1 MTLKKVKDLLKGIEI
16 LRLVTKENEGFYTG
30 ERIRIFD
37 LFLNGDGLVRPEVY
51 DAISRKDLDEYK
63 ENENITANSINN
75 ILADIKMWTV
85 YAEDNSNKDDNVNV
99 NIDCFFD
106 RCDDLEQIRKLNTL
120 NRDEFDYSL
129 INFINNKSKYIYLKL
144 AWNL

>member
-1 MTLKKVKDLLKGIEI
+1 MTLKEVKDLLKGIEI

-37 LFLNGDGLVRPEVY
+37 LFLNGDGLVRLEVY

-63 ENENITANSINN
+63 ENENITANSISN
-75 ILADIKMWTV
+75 ILANIKMWRV

-144 AWNL
+144 A

>member
-1 MTLKKVKDLLKGIEI
+1 MTLKEVKDLLKGIEI

-37 LFLNGDGLVRPEVY
+37 LFLNGDGLVRLEVY

-63 ENENITANSINN
+63 ENENITANSISN

-106 RCDDLEQIRKLNTL
+106 RCDDLKQIRKLNTL

-144 AWNL
+144 A

>member
-37 LFLNGDGLVRPEVY
+37 LFLNGDGLVRLEVY

-144 AWNL
+144 A

>member
-1 MTLKKVKDLLKGIEI
+1 MTLKEVKDLLKGIEI

-37 LFLNGDGLVRPEVY
+37 LFLNDDGLVRLEVY

-75 ILADIKMWTV
+75 ILADIKMWTA

-144 AWNL
+144 A

>member
-1 MTLKKVKDLLKGIEI
+1 MTLKEVKDLLKGIEI

-37 LFLNGDGLVRPEVY
+37 LFLNDDGLVRLEVY

-63 ENENITANSINN
+63 ENENITADSINN
-75 ILADIKMWTV
+75 ILADIKMWTA

-144 AWNL
+144 A

>member
-1 MTLKKVKDLLKGIEI
+1 MTLKEVKDLLKGIEI

-37 LFLNGDGLVRPEVY
+37 LFLNDDGLVRLEVY

-63 ENENITANSINN
+63 ENENITADSINN
-75 ILADIKMWTV
+75 ILADIKMWTA

-129 INFINNKSKYIYLKL
+129 INFIDNKSKYIYLKL
-144 AWNL
+144 A

>member
-1 MTLKKVKDLLKGIEI
+1 MTLKEVKDLLKGIEI

-37 LFLNGDGLVRPEVY
+37 LFLNGDGLVRLEVY

-75 ILADIKMWTV
+75 ILADIKMRTA

-144 AWNL
+144 A

>member
-37 LFLNGDGLVRPEVY
+37 LFLNGDGLVRLEVY

-75 ILADIKMWTV
+75 ILADIKMWTA

-129 INFINNKSKYIYLKL
+129 INFIDNKSKYIYLKL
-144 AWNL
+144 A

>member
-1 MTLKKVKDLLKGIEI
+1 MTLKEVKDLLKGIEI

-37 LFLNGDGLVRPEVY
+37 LFLNGDGLVRLEVY

-144 AWNL
+144 A

>member
-37 LFLNGDGLVRPEVY
+37 LFLNGDGLVRLEVY

-63 ENENITANSINN
+63 ENENITADSINN
-75 ILADIKMWTV
+75 ILADIKMWTA

-129 INFINNKSKYIYLKL
+129 INFIDNKSKYIYLKL
-144 AWNL
+144 A

>member
-1 MTLKKVKDLLKGIEI
+1 MTLKEVKDLLKGIEI

-37 LFLNGDGLVRPEVY
+37 LFLNGDGLVRLEVY

-75 ILADIKMWTV
+75 ILADIKMWTA

-144 AWNL
+144 A

>member
-1 MTLKKVKDLLKGIEI
+1 MTLKEVKDLLKGIEI

-37 LFLNGDGLVRPEVY
+37 LFLNGDGLVRLEVY

-129 INFINNKSKYIYLKL
+129 INFIDNKSKYIYLKL
-144 AWNL
+144 A

>member
-1 MTLKKVKDLLKGIEI
+1 MTLKEVKDLLKGIEI

-37 LFLNGDGLVRPEVY
+37 LFLNGDGLVRLEVY

-75 ILADIKMWTV
+75 ILADIKMWTA
-85 YAEDNSNKDDNVNV
+85 YAEDNSNKDDKVNV

-144 AWNL
+144 A

>member
-37 LFLNGDGLVRPEVY
+37 LFLNDDGLVRLEVY

-75 ILADIKMWTV
+75 ILADIKMWTA

-144 AWNL
+144 A

>member
-1 MTLKKVKDLLKGIEI
+1 MTLKEVKDLLKGIEI

-37 LFLNGDGLVRPEVY
+37 LFLNGDGLVRLEVY

-75 ILADIKMWTV
+75 ILADIKMWTA

>member
-1 MTLKKVKDLLKGIEI
+1 MTLKEVKDLLKGIEI
-16 LRLVTKENEGFYTG
+16 LRLVTKENEGLYTG

-37 LFLNGDGLVRPEVY
+37 LFLNGDGLVRLEVY

-75 ILADIKMWTV
+75 ILADIKMWTA

-144 AWNL
+144 A

>member
-1 MTLKKVKDLLKGIEI
+1 MTLKEVKDLLKGIEI

-37 LFLNGDGLVRPEVY
+37 LFLNGDGLVRLEVY

-75 ILADIKMWTV
+75 ILADIKMWTP

-129 INFINNKSKYIYLKL
+129 INFIDNKSKYIYLKL
-144 AWNL
+144 A

>member
-1 MTLKKVKDLLKGIEI
+1 MTLKEVKDLLKGIEI

-37 LFLNGDGLVRPEVY
+37 LFLNGDGLVRLEVY

-75 ILADIKMWTV
+75 ILADIKMWTA

-129 INFINNKSKYIYLKL
+129 INFIDNKSKYIYLKL
-144 AWNL
+144 A

>member
-1 MTLKKVKDLLKGIEI
+1 MTLKEVKDLLKGIEI
-16 LRLVTKENEGFYTG
+16 LRLVTKENEGLYTG

-37 LFLNGDGLVRPEVY
+37 LFLNGDGLVRLEVY

-75 ILADIKMWTV
+75 ILADIKMWTA

-129 INFINNKSKYIYLKL
+129 INFIDNKSKYIYLKL
-144 AWNL
+144 A

>member
-1 MTLKKVKDLLKGIEI
+1 MTLKEVKDLLKGIEI

-37 LFLNGDGLVRPEVY
+37 LFLNDDGLVRLEVY

-75 ILADIKMWTV
+75 ILADIKMWTA

-129 INFINNKSKYIYLKL
+129 INFIDNKSKYIYLKL
-144 AWNL
+144 A

>member
-1 MTLKKVKDLLKGIEI
+1 MTLKEVKDLLKGIEI

-37 LFLNGDGLVRPEVY
+37 LFLNGDGLVRLEVY

-129 INFINNKSKYIYLKL
+129 INFINNKSKNIYLKL
-144 AWNL
+144 A